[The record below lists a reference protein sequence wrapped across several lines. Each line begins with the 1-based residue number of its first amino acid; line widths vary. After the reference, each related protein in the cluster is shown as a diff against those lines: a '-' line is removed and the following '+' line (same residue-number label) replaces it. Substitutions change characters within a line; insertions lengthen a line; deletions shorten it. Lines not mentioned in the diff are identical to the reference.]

1 MASNPVS
8 SKATVEPPK
17 SKIDWSSL
25 YKKEDWWAVYVG
37 LFLVAV
43 VFVAM
48 AMNPDNSALN
58 ILKGAIPI
66 EWPKT
71 SLLQHF
77 AANWGNY
84 VFMYLLLTVL
94 TGIAAVSMGEKLGN
108 YLKGFTVLFVLGL
121 IILIIGSQTQIH
133 HYGLE
138 YPFWAIVIGMAI
150 GNIWTFPDWF
160 QAASKRTEFF
170 IKTGIVLLGAA
181 LSFTHV
187 VEGGGWGFLEAF
199 IIVSVGF
206 IVAFAVSKVLGFD
219 NKFAAVLG
227 AGASVCGVSAS
238 IAVGSSVKNEE
249 KDTGYIVSLVVLYAL
264 VLIFLLPLLAKVVF
278 GLNDVV
284 SGAWIGGSEL
294 ADAAGLASAGMISD
308 KAVQAFTLIKLNR
321 DIMIGFL
328 CFIMATLAITSW
340 EKIEGA
346 KADPMVIW
354 YRFPKFVIAFFIAS
368 FVVTSFAVTYTF
380 PVVKAQIIGNLN
392 AIRTWLFVLAF
403 MCIGLNTK
411 FKDIRAMGG
420 KPLIAFTIVAIVNV
434 VLGFICANL
443 FFGGI
448 IAAPLH

>member
-1 MASNPVS
+1 MESNTVS
-8 SKATVEPPK
+8 GKSAVGPPK
-17 SKIDWSSL
+17 RKIDWSSL

-71 SLLQHF
+71 SLFQHF

-84 VFMYLLLTVL
+84 IFVYLTLLIL
-94 TGIAAVSMGEKLGN
+94 TGIGAVFMGEKVGN
-108 YLKGFTVLFVLGL
+108 YIKGFTLLFVIGL
-121 IILIIGSQTQIH
+121 ITLIIGSQTQIH

-138 YPFWAIVIGMAI
+138 YPFWAIVIGMVI

-187 VEGGGWGFLEAF
+187 VEGGGWGFLEAL
-199 IIVSVGF
+199 IIVAAGF
-206 IVAFAVSKVLGFD
+206 LVAFGICKALGFD

-249 KDTGYIVSLVVLYAL
+249 KKTGYVVSLVVLYAL
-264 VLIFLLPLLAKVVF
+264 VLIFLLPLLSRLVF
-278 GLNDVV
+278 HLSDVV
-284 SGAWIGGSEL
+284 AGAWIGGSEI
-294 ADAAGLASAGMISD
+294 ADAAGLASA
-308 KAVQAFTLIKLNR
+308 
-321 DIMIGFL
+321 
-328 CFIMATLAITSW
+328 
-340 EKIEGA
+340 
-346 KADPMVIW
+346 
-354 YRFPKFVIAFFIAS
+354 
-368 FVVTSFAVTYTF
+368 
-380 PVVKAQIIGNLN
+380 
-392 AIRTWLFVLAF
+392 
-403 MCIGLNTK
+403 
-411 FKDIRAMGG
+411 
-420 KPLIAFTIVAIVNV
+420 
-434 VLGFICANL
+434 
-443 FFGGI
+443 
-448 IAAPLH
+448 

>member
-1 MASNPVS
+1 MSGSSFSSNASV
-8 SKATVEPPK
+8 APPK
-17 SKIDWSSL
+17 RKIDWSSL
-25 YKKEDWWAVYVG
+25 YKKEDWWAVYIG

-58 ILKGAIPI
+58 ILKGAIPVK
-66 EWPKT
+66 WPT
-71 SLLQHF
+71 QNLLQHF

-94 TGIAAVSMGEKLGN
+94 TGIAAVLMGEKLGN
-108 YLKGFTVLFVLGL
+108 YLKGFTALFLLGL
-121 IILIIGSQTQIH
+121 IILIIGGQETIN

-138 YPFWAIVIGMAI
+138 YPFWSLVIGMII
-150 GNIWTFPDWF
+150 GNVWTFPDWF
-160 QAASKRTEFF
+160 QAASKHTEFF

-181 LSFTHV
+181 LSFTQV
-187 VEGGGWGFLEAF
+187 VAGGGWGFLEAF
-199 IIVSVGF
+199 IIVAVGF
-206 IVAFAVSKVLGFD
+206 IVAFAISKALGFD

-238 IAVGSSVKNEE
+238 IAVGSSVKNDD
-249 KDTGYIVSLVVLYAL
+249 KDTGYVVSLVVLYAL

-284 SGAWIGGSEL
+284 AGAWIGGSEL

-308 KAVQAFTLIKLNR
+308 KAVQAFSLIKLNR
-321 DIMIGFL
+321 DVMIGFL

-340 EKIEGA
+340 DKVEGV

-368 FVVTSFAVTYTF
+368 FVVTSFVVTYTM
-380 PVVKAQIIGNLN
+380 PVVKAQIISNLN

-403 MCIGLNTK
+403 LCIGLNTK
-411 FKDIRAMGG
+411 FREIRAKGG
-420 KPLIAFTIVAIVNV
+420 KPLIAFTTVALVNV
-434 VLGFICANL
+434 ILGFICANL